1 MILREGVNSPL
12 MKFAE
17 DIKLEGVVNTNE
29 DSKMVQR
36 HLWGVERWQ
45 ETESWEGVSMG
56 VPGSSWGCL
65 ESQKEGKGI
74 PRAGV

>member
-1 MILREGVNSPL
+1 

-36 HLWGVERWQ
+36 HLRGVEHWQ

-56 VPGSSWGCL
+56 VLGSSWGCL
-65 ESQKEGKGI
+65 ESRQEGKGI
-74 PRAGV
+74 PRADV